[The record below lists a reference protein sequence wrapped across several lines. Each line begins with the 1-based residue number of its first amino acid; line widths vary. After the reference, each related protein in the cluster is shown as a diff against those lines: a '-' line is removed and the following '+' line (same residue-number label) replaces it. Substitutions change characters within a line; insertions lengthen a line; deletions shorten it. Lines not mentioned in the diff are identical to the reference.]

1 MVSQLAI
8 EDIKALT
15 DEGCTVSPED
25 VIRLNAL
32 SLKIERQPDFRF
44 STLPRVALCGDVRF
58 V

>member
-25 VIRLNAL
+25 VQEIHRWTQESGVHAGRGAL
-32 SLKIERQPDFRF
+32 SW
-44 STLPRVALCGDVRF
+44 
-58 V
+58 